1 MRPISLPP
9 LIILDFDGTI
19 TKSDTINTLFKHALS
34 YQSSPARSK
43 PQDFTSAYKNIL
55 SAYTSSYTA
64 HLSTQ
69 PPKPSRVSVPQELD
83 FLRSLRGVERA
94 SFERVG
100 TQQIFRGIGRR
111 EWRGFGRAAV
121 ASGDVLSRK
130 GVTELWDLLAKPDGA
145 ENETRRPKCCV
156 LSVNFS
162 REFVRGVL
170 ESAVLGHDPVLRRE
184 EAVDEDGAEIVDEVE
199 IVANSV
205 DAQTG
210 MIYGPE
216 ANGEV
221 IATSEDKVRV
231 MRDVVRGWR
240 EDLRKSRSEGEKAG
254 PSGGKCFYVGD
265 STTDLECLLEADVG
279 LVMADTE
286 PGSSLIE
293 TLRRI
298 GLGVEHVS
306 TFHDG
311 HLPVRK
317 EDRKTVWWAR
327 DFQEI
332 LDSGI
337 IS

>member
-19 TKSDTINTLFKHALS
+19 TKSDTINILFKHALS
-34 YQSSPARSK
+34 YQSSPARSN
-43 PQDFTSAYKNIL
+43 PQDFTSAYKTIL

-69 PPKPSRVSVPQELD
+69 PPKPSRVSVPQERD

-94 SFERVG
+94 SFARVG
-100 TQQIFRGIGRR
+100 SQHIFRGIERR

-121 ASGDVLSRK
+121 ATGDVLIRK
-130 GVTELWDLLAKPDGA
+130 GVTQLWDLLARPDGA
-145 ENETRRPKCCV
+145 EDEPRRPKCCV

-162 REFVRGVL
+162 RGFVRGVL
-170 ESAVLGHDPVLRRE
+170 EAAVLGHNPVPGRE
-184 EAVDEDGAEIVDEVE
+184 EAGEEDGGESLDGVE
-199 IVANSV
+199 ILANSI

-216 ANGEV
+216 ADGEV

-240 EDLRKSRSEGEKAG
+240 GDLSKSRSEGEEAG
-254 PSGGKCFYVGD
+254 SSGGKCFYVGD

-286 PGSSLIE
+286 PGSNLIE

-306 TFHDG
+306 TFHEE
-311 HLPVRK
+311 HLPGRK
-317 EDRKTVWWAR
+317 EDQKTVWWAR

-332 LDSGI
+332 LDSRI